1 MRVIDLHAV
10 KRTLTMAQAQTQ
22 IQRALRILSLVRR
35 PEFLVFLPAITL
47 SGFWMGGERVLLLLA
62 LGLPLL
68 FAVTGPARTGLA
80 PAALGE
86 EGSAINRAIAAMD
99 SILTILHETGRNTAC
114 VVIQFDDLAS
124 LLDRHGRS
132 AQAEVLSRCEDRIR
146 GVLRTGDLVAPLQ
159 GGNFAIVLSP
169 VRRLDLETMVQMAAR
184 LQEAVT
190 SPVSLGAAQLYVTCS
205 IGFCIGGRSPEATG
219 RSLLDAAQ
227 IAADEALRHGP
238 GGIRVFSPD
247 MSRKQAARDA
257 MRDQIEAALENGQIR
272 PHFQPQISTDTGKI
286 SGFEALARWHHPE
299 RGCLSP
305 AEFLP
310 TVEGNDLTERLGEVM
325 LFHALTALTDW
336 DSKGYRVPNI
346 SVNFSAGELRN
357 PRLPERLKWE
367 LDRFDLTP
375 ERLTIEILETVI
387 ASSENDMIVS
397 NIAAL
402 AAMGC
407 GIDLDDFGTGHA
419 SITTIRRFA
428 VRRLKIDRSFV
439 TKVDQDREQQKLVSA
454 IVSLAERLGLET
466 LAEGV
471 ETAGEH
477 AILAQLGCAH
487 VQGFGIAR
495 PMPLDETTEW
505 IARHM
510 GRQDRIPRIGQRSR

>member
-1 MRVIDLHAV
+1 MP
-10 KRTLTMAQAQTQ
+10 QAQPP
-22 IQRALRILSLVRR
+22 ILRALRLLAWVRR

-68 FAVTGPARTGLA
+68 FAVTGPARSGHGSPTA
-80 PAALGE
+80 GE
-86 EGSAINRAIAAMD
+86 EGSSVGRAIAAMD
-99 SILTILHETGRNTAC
+99 SILPVLQDTGRNTAC
-114 VVIQFDDLAS
+114 LVIQFDDLAA

-132 AQAEVLSRCEDRIR
+132 AQAEVLGRCEDRIR
-146 GVLRTGDLVAPLQ
+146 GVLRMGDLVAPLQ
-159 GGNFAIVLSP
+159 GGHFAIVLSP

-190 SPVSLGAAQLYVTCS
+190 APVSLGAAQLYVTCS

-238 GGIRVFSPD
+238 GGIRAFSSD

-257 MRDQIEAALENGQIR
+257 MRDQIEGALENGQIR
-272 PHFQPQISTDTGKI
+272 PHFQPQISTDTGEI

-299 RGCLSP
+299 RGCLTPS
-305 AEFLP
+305 EFLP
-310 TVEGNDLTERLGEVM
+310 TLEGNDLTERLGEVM

-367 LDRFDLTP
+367 LDRFDLMP
-375 ERLTIEILETVI
+375 DRLTIEILETVI

-477 AILAQLGCAH
+477 AILSQLGCGH
-487 VQGFGIAR
+487 VQGFGLAR

-510 GRQDRIPRIGQRSR
+510 ARQDRIPRIGQRTR